1 MRLKLS
7 DVAVHSA
14 PLSTGVN
21 AHVGRAVRFKKPHSA
36 EHVGRLRGKR
46 AVVVRMN
53 FTVRA
58 GYSSPSDILSSYGN
72 NGAFRSSPGGTEFA
86 SRGEGTFGIV
96 EEKAT
101 IKVNK
106 MTQDDVECFLCGHGR
121 S

>member
-7 DVAVHSA
+7 DVVGHSA
-14 PLSTGVN
+14 SPSAGVN
-21 AHVGRAVRFKKPHSA
+21 SHVGRARRLKKPHSA

-46 AVVVRMN
+46 ATIVRMN

-86 SRGEGTFGIV
+86 SSGDGAYDIV
-96 EEKAT
+96 EDKAT
-101 IKVNK
+101 IKVNE
-106 MTQDDVECFLCGHGR
+106 TIQGR
-121 S
+121 R